1 MTYEETVELE
11 KHVKI
16 KNEADEIFRDF
27 QKHANF
33 KASSYIEKGNRFH
46 IWGDSHNDTYVQITG
61 GEFVY
66 QCRFL
71 NETYDVTITPSAI
84 FGYINNKYKGLGHF
98 EAYIRQ
104 LKAEALKLSIQ

>member
-16 KNEADEIFRDF
+16 KNEADEICRGFMR
-27 QKHANF
+27 HVEF

-46 IWGDSHNDTYVQITG
+46 IWGDSHNDTYVKISDG
-61 GEFVY
+61 KFIY

-71 NETYDVTITPSAI
+71 HETYDVMVTPSAI
-84 FGYINNKYKGLGHF
+84 FGYINDKYRGLDHLKSCIYKFKSEPKG
-98 EAYIRQ
+98 
-104 LKAEALKLSIQ
+104 